1 MRRFA
6 CLAALALVALAA
18 CADVGLGPSAP
29 RLPSALESSAMDG
42 PFRVAHHTPEGTVPA
57 AHQVTLFFSRPVGCA
72 SWGCAPAEVVDDEGG
87 RVAGAWTWHGRL
99 AVFTPTARALP
110 LATRYRVEV
119 RDLLAEGGASLT
131 PERSFTFATAAPSLQ
146 TVEYMYDTDK
156 RAHLVTAHFDQDV
169 APAEAARHLR
179 LEGQLA
185 GAKTSLA
192 LSPVDTDAGRTLTFH
207 LPASVASRITA
218 AEVTCSPGLAST
230 SGKLTSAVPVR
241 LPLEGLTPLTAK
253 LECQSE
259 PPAPCDWSSAAVVF
273 SKPVRP
279 ESLWSRVRVGGRP
292 IKRPSNGIDDRVWL
306 NDVLEI
312 APSRSYRVTVGA
324 GVVADDGDVLA
335 APFSV
340 DVKIPPLDPAIEL
353 PGLGGAPVVPLD
365 RTHDLPLRLW
375 SVNVPVI
382 HLTAAP
388 VGASELERVLGES
401 ADATAIPVPSGPPV
415 AVALW
420 RSTAKR
426 DEDATVTAG
435 AASFARSPGAP
446 GLYSVVA
453 EGAGARAHG
462 VVTFTDLG
470 VTTITGDGRT
480 LAWVTRLSSG
490 APVEGARVWLAGL
503 GGDVRTDARGLA
515 ELTIPD
521 DGKSHAALVAAGGDV
536 VYTSTPATG
545 REQRPRGYVF
555 PDRRLYRP
563 GEPVFLKGYVRT
575 ATSRGFVPAVAE
587 LVEVRGTDAAGRA
600 FFSGST
606 RTDAFGS
613 FSLAVPTSAEMAQGH
628 ATLEATLPGAHARS
642 PAGRGRAR
650 GPRSI
655 STSVYVTEFR
665 PVDTKVEASFEHGE
679 ATVGGRAALRV
690 QGRYLFGGPVRNAPF
705 SWDCTRVGTTFTP
718 KGLEGYDTWLAPK
731 GTSAAG
737 TSASGNGRLG
747 EAGAATAEV
756 PLDHPGQVG
765 PERLKC
771 TVSVDDPHTHL
782 SMGADAEVLVH
793 GADVYLGVRTEPS
806 STVWD
811 GRPLDVHVR
820 AASPKG
826 EPRQVPVRV
835 ELTDDAE
842 SRVVGSCDVVTGAT
856 DAKCTFRPTAA
867 GTYVVR
873 AIAADGSGRPAW
885 AGRRVH
891 IQRPTISAA
900 EDAARV
906 AREARAAAASARS
919 APPPPPPLSFAAA
932 CVAPLKPERRVSL
945 TAEHESVPAGGKA
958 RLCLRAPVGAQVL
971 ITAEREGVRSSTLR
985 RQAAPAEL
993 FDLEIEPAL
1002 FPNVRLSAYAAL
1014 AGKEHGY
1021 PGEMSSHVYLD
1032 VASEATNLAVAL
1044 DVPSVTAPGA
1054 ELEVGA
1060 RVASGS
1066 GAPVA
1071 GAQVTLWAVDEGV
1084 DSLMPMQLPEPGPT
1098 FNERVPVDAHVV
1110 DTRSRLFRDFVSG
1123 GRHSTRAPSIRQGA
1137 TMVGARTM
1145 LTRHKIS
1152 PLAFHLPDLVSDAD
1166 GRVRAKVTM
1175 PHNTTTFRVMAVVA
1189 HGSHGFGQAEGKL
1202 RATQEAVIRPLVPR
1216 FLRAGDAVLLG
1227 ASVQAEGQD
1236 RGSLTLETS
1245 GSLTGRGV
1253 SPIVTGEDADVARF
1267 GVTAR
1272 SPGLGGLKLLFRG
1285 RAADALELPLVV
1297 RDDPPPLDAVVF
1309 GGTARPR
1316 AAERLVDLSA
1326 ATGGA
1331 GGLTLRVSTS
1341 PVAGLA
1347 QGFEELIDYP
1357 YGCTEQTSSRLL
1369 PLVSLRALAPS
1380 LGVTMP
1386 ADADRE
1392 AARAVSRL
1400 STHQRD
1406 DGGFGFW
1413 PESRSSTPWL
1423 TLIALDALVAAKHAG
1438 YTVSDEVLERARAF
1452 LAAAAAGGK
1461 LTPLERGLHAAHG
1474 GDAAAVA
1481 RDPTFPLHARAL
1493 ALVALA
1499 KASPDEARGI
1509 ARALASTVESR
1520 GDVARVEPAPGA
1532 RGLEDSRVVASA
1544 ALLLALAAADPDH
1557 ALVAPLARGLLTSR
1571 VRGRYRSTHDAGWA
1585 LRALAAVAR
1594 ARPSASARVEVRLD
1608 GARLADVPLGPG
1620 AIERTVEVPMDRLR
1634 AARGELVI
1642 ESSGAPVA
1650 YDGVVRYALAGPR
1663 RSVERGLLLERV
1675 VSVQTTGA
1683 GEVMRP
1689 LAAAAPIAIGQYVET
1704 EIVVATP
1711 IDRTQVI
1718 VEDPL
1723 FAGVEPLRDDLAL
1736 LSQQGAPSARGPFTR
1751 YEVRDDRVVFF
1762 FDDLPAGVHR
1772 VSYRSRATT
1781 AGRFSAPETTA
1792 ACMYDPTIVA
1802 RTAPRSVEVR

>member
-1 MRRFA
+1 MRRFV
-6 CLAALALVALAA
+6 CLAALATVTLAA
-18 CADVGLGPSAP
+18 CADVGIAPSGP
-29 RLPSALESSAMDG
+29 RLPSTLESSAMDG
-42 PFRVAHHTPEGTVPA
+42 PFRVVHHTPEGAVA
-57 AHQVTLFFSRPVGCA
+57 AARQVTLFFSRPVGC
-72 SWGCAPAEVVDDEGG
+72 STWGCAPAEVVDDEGT
-87 RVAGAWTWHGRL
+87 RVPGAWTWHGRL
-99 AVFTPTARALP
+99 AVFTPKARALP
-110 LATRYRVEV
+110 LATRFRVEV
-119 RDLLAEGGASLT
+119 RDLLAEGGASLG
-131 PERSFTFATAAPSLQ
+131 PERSFAFATAGPSLQ
-146 TVEYMYDTDK
+146 TVEYVYDADK
-156 RAHLVTAHFDQDV
+156 RAHLLTAHFDQDV

-185 GAKTSLA
+185 GAKVA
-192 LSPVDTDAGRTLTFH
+192 LPLGPVDTEAGSTLTFH
-207 LPASVASRITA
+207 VPTSVASRITA
-218 AEVTCSPGLAST
+218 AEVTCSPGLAPA
-230 SGKLTSAVPVR
+230 SGKLGSAALVR

-253 LECQSE
+253 LECHSE

-273 SKPVRP
+273 SKPIRS
-279 ESLWSRVRVGGRP
+279 ESLWPRLRVGGRP
-292 IKRPSNGIDDRVWL
+292 IKQPPSGSDDRVWL

-312 APSRSYRVTVGA
+312 APSRSYRVTIGA

-335 APFSV
+335 APFSL
-340 DVKIPPLDPAIEL
+340 DVKIPPLAPAIEL
-353 PGLGGAPVVPLD
+353 PGLGGDPVVPVD
-365 RTHDLPLRLW
+365 RSHDLPLRLW
-375 SVNVPVI
+375 SVNVPEI

-388 VGASELERVLGES
+388 VAAAEMERILGEGP
-401 ADATAIPVPSGPPV
+401 DAAAIPVPSGPPV
-415 AVALW
+415 AVALS
-420 RSTAKR
+420 RPTAKR
-426 DEDATVTAG
+426 DEDAAATVG
-435 AASFARSPGAP
+435 ATSFARAPGAP

-480 LAWVTRLSSG
+480 LAWVTRLSTG
-490 APVEGARVWLAGL
+490 APVEGARVWLAGR
-503 GGDVRTDARGLA
+503 GGDLRTDARGLA
-515 ELTIPD
+515 ELAIPD
-521 DGKSHAALVAAGGDV
+521 DGKPHAALVAAGGDF
-536 VYTSTPATG
+536 VYARTPATG
-545 REQRPRGYVF
+545 REQRLRGYVF

-563 GEPVFLKGYVRT
+563 GESVILKGYVRVP
-575 ATSRGFVPAVAE
+575 TSRGYVPAVAE
-587 LVEVRGTDAAGRA
+587 LVEVRGADAAGKP

-613 FSLAVPTSAEMAQGH
+613 FSLAVPTSSEMAQGH
-628 ATLEATLPGAHARS
+628 ATVEASLPGAQARA

-650 GPRSI
+650 GVGL

-665 PVDTKVEASFEHGE
+665 PVDTKVETSFEHDE

-690 QGRYLFGGPVRNAPF
+690 RGRYLFGGPVKNAPF

-718 KGLEGYDTWLAPK
+718 KGLEGYDTWLAAK
-731 GTSAAG
+731 GTAAAG
-737 TSASGNGRLG
+737 TSASGTGRLG
-747 EAGAATAEV
+747 EGGTASAEV
-756 PLDHPGQVG
+756 PLDNPGQVG

-811 GRPLDVHVR
+811 GRPLDAYVR

-835 ELTDDAE
+835 ELTDAAE

-856 DAKCTFRPTAA
+856 DAKCTFRPAAA

-873 AIAADGSGRPAW
+873 AIAADGSGRPVW
-885 AGRRVH
+885 AGRRVNV
-891 IQRPTISAA
+891 QRPTVSPA

-906 AREARAAAASARS
+906 AREARAAVHDARS
-919 APPPPPPLSFAAA
+919 APPPAPPLSFAAA
-932 CVAPLKPERRVSL
+932 CVAPAKPERRVSL

-985 RQAAPAEL
+985 RQSAPAEL
-993 FDLEIEPAL
+993 FDFDVEPAL
-1002 FPNVRLSAYAAL
+1002 FPNVRLSAYAVL

-1021 PGEMSSHVYLD
+1021 PGETSSHVHLD

-1044 DVPSVTAPGA
+1044 DVPPVTAPGA
-1054 ELEVGA
+1054 EIEVGA

-1084 DSLMPMQLPEPGPT
+1084 DSLMPMPLPEPGPT
-1098 FNERVPVDAHVV
+1098 FHARMDVDAHAT
-1110 DTRSRLFRDFVSG
+1110 DTRARLFRDMVSG
-1123 GRHSTRAPSIRQGA
+1123 GRHSVRAPSIRQGA
-1137 TMVGARTM
+1137 TSVGARTM
-1145 LTRHKIS
+1145 LSRRKIL
-1152 PLAFHLPDLVSDAD
+1152 PLAFHLPDLVSDAG
-1166 GRVRAKVTM
+1166 GRVSAKVTM

-1227 ASVQAEGQD
+1227 ASVHAEGED

-1272 SPGLGGLKLLFRG
+1272 APGLGGLKLLFRG
-1285 RAADALELPLVV
+1285 RAADSLELPLMV

-1309 GGTARPR
+1309 GGAARPR
-1316 AAERLVDLSA
+1316 AVERLVDLSA

-1331 GGLTLRVSTS
+1331 GGLTLRLSTS

-1347 QGFEELIDYP
+1347 QGFEELVEYP

-1369 PLVSLRALAPS
+1369 PLVSLRALAPA
-1380 LGVTMP
+1380 LGVAMP

-1423 TLIALDALVAAKHAG
+1423 TLIALDALVAAKRAG
-1438 YTVSDEVLERARAF
+1438 YTVPEEVLERARAF
-1452 LAAAAAGGK
+1452 LAAAAAAGK
-1461 LTPLERGLHAAHG
+1461 LTPLERGLHAGHG

-1481 RDPTFPLHARAL
+1481 RDATLPLHARAL

-1499 KASPDEARGI
+1499 KASPEEARGI

-1532 RGLEDSRVVASA
+1532 RGLEDSRVVASS
-1544 ALLLALAAADPDH
+1544 ALLLALVAADPDH

-1585 LRALAAVAR
+1585 LRALAAVAG
-1594 ARPSASARVEVRLD
+1594 ARPPAPARVEVKLD
-1608 GARLADVPLGPG
+1608 GARLTDVTLGPG
-1620 AIERTVEVPMDRLR
+1620 AIERSVEVPMARLR
-1634 AARGELVI
+1634 GGRGELVI

-1675 VSVQTTGA
+1675 VYVQTTGA
-1683 GEVMRP
+1683 GVVMRP
-1689 LAAAAPIAIGQYVET
+1689 LGPAAPIAIGQYVET
-1704 EIVVATP
+1704 EIIVATP
-1711 IDRTQVI
+1711 TDRTQVI

-1736 LSQQGAPSARGPFTR
+1736 LSHEGAASARGPFTR
-1751 YEVRDDRVVFF
+1751 YEVRDDKVVFF

-1772 VSYRSRATT
+1772 VSYRARATA

-1792 ACMYDPTIVA
+1792 ACMYDPTVVA